1 MVATHLRIV
10 RQNVNRILLV
20 IISVNYRQIG
30 YDTYSQNQK
39 SDRCDLIFLEINA
52 QYKTTHYLIQICFE
66 LT

>member
-39 SDRCDLIFLEINA
+39 SDRCDLILLEINA
-52 QYKTTHYLIQICFE
+52 QHKTKHYLFI
-66 LT
+66 LN

>member
-30 YDTYSQNQK
+30 YNTYSQQNQK
-39 SDRCDLIFLEINA
+39 SDRCDLLSM
-52 QYKTTHYLIQICFE
+52 YSKKTNLNIKKNISET
-66 LT
+66 